1 MKKIALIL
9 TLTMVGGAMVKGHP
23 PAHAFHT
30 ISIQTF
36 YDELS
41 PYGEW
46 IDSPG
51 YGFVWRPYLE
61 YGDDFKPYYTRGNWV
76 YTDFGWTWV
85 SGYPWGWATF
95 HYGRWF
101 FDDYLGWMWIPG
113 NQWAPAWVTWGSYDN
128 CWAWAPMG
136 PAAGIGMRVTWTT
149 PHFWWTFV
157 PMSRFYSRHW
167 HRHCYTPPVHITNIT
182 VINNIYYD
190 RNPGNHGGNWYYGPR
205 VNEVE
210 KHAGTRVQRMRTI
223 ETNRPGDLAIKNG
236 RVGIYRPEVKNE
248 RTDLKPRDYRSVE
261 SARYGKEQ
269 ERNVQRTTITRK
281 EEQARPQV
289 EERSIKQEARN
300 SVNRI
305 VHPTPERIRSRDES
319 HTVTTPPVETRQAP
333 ATRVDGGS
341 ATRREQTGRENNTRN
356 QRVATPPVES
366 RQSPPARVENGSN
379 IRREQS
385 GRENNARNQRFT
397 TPTVEPRQAPA
408 TRMEG
413 GRTAPRAEAGR
424 ESNAENKGFTAPP
437 AENRQSQTTR
447 VEGGSNTR
455 REQSARE
462 SRPENRR
469 TAPSQVETR
478 VSREPGSVTGHVN
491 RTETK
496 HRNTGEARQAP
507 GQQRTVA
514 TPAGRPETKS
524 DRSSGQQQRRS
535 GGAN

>member
-1 MKKIALIL
+1 LNFKFLARCLLSSPPAPKSIYSSAQTLKTEAMKKIALIL
-9 TLTMVGGAMVKGHP
+9 ALTMVAGAGVKGLP
-23 PAHAFHT
+23 PVNTFHT

-36 YDELS
+36 YDELT

-46 IDSPG
+46 IDSPD
-51 YGFVWRPYLE
+51 YGFVWRPYLG
-61 YGDDFKPYYTRGNWV
+61 YGDEFKPYYTRGNWV

-136 PAAGIGMRVTWTT
+136 PAATIGMQVALTA
-149 PHFWWTFV
+149 PQFWWTFV
-157 PMSRFYSRHW
+157 PMNRFYSRHW

-182 VINNIYYD
+182 VINNIFYD
-190 RNPGNHGGNWYYGPR
+190 RNPGSREGHWYHGPR
-205 VNEVE
+205 VKEVE
-210 KHAGTRVQRMRTI
+210 RHAGTRVQRTRTV
-223 ETNRPGDLAIKNG
+223 ETNRPGDLALRNG
-236 RVGIYRPEVKNE
+236 RVGIYRPEVRND

-261 SARYGKEQ
+261 SVRSGKEQ
-269 ERNVQRTTITRK
+269 ERNMQRTTITRK

-305 VHPTPERIRSRDES
+305 VHPTPERTRSRDENNR
-319 HTVTTPPVETRQAP
+319 VTTPPVETRQVPAARMQSGN
-333 ATRVDGGS
+333 ATRHV
-341 ATRREQTGRENNTRN
+341 
-356 QRVATPPVES
+356 
-366 RQSPPARVENGSN
+366 
-379 IRREQS
+379 QS
-385 GRENNARNQRFT
+385 GRENNA
-397 TPTVEPRQAPA
+397 
-408 TRMEG
+408 
-413 GRTAPRAEAGR
+413 
-424 ESNAENKGFTAPP
+424 ENRGFTAPP
-437 AENRQSQTTR
+437 AENRQSTTTR

-455 REQSARE
+455 REQSAR
-462 SRPENRR
+462 ENRR

-496 HRNTGEARQAP
+496 HRNTGEARQSS
-507 GQQRTVA
+507 GERKTVA
-514 TPAGRPETKS
+514 TPAGRTETKTE
-524 DRSSGQQQRRS
+524 RSSLQQQRRS

>member
-9 TLTMVGGAMVKGHP
+9 TLTMVVGVMVKGHP
-23 PAHAFHT
+23 PVNTFHT

-281 EEQARPQV
+281 EEQALPGVR
-289 EERSIKQEARN
+289 EWSIKQEARRTID
-300 SVNRI
+300 RI
-305 VHPTPERIRSRDES
+305 TS
-319 HTVTTPPVETRQAP
+319 P
-333 ATRVDGGS
+333 ATAG
-341 ATRREQTGRENNTRN
+341 TRSNADNNRTTR
-356 QRVATPPVES
+356 PPVES

-424 ESNAENKGFTAPP
+424 ENNAENRGFTAPP

-496 HRNTGEARQAP
+496 HRNTGEARQAS